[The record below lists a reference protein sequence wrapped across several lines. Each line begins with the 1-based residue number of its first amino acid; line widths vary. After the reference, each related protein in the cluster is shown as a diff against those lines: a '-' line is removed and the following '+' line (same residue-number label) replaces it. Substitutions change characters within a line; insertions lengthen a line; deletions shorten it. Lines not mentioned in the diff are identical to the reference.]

1 MNWNL
6 GQLECVFCNAQFNC
20 SIGLS
25 NKETVQIFSFCC
37 HQCSGILSIEINP
50 TKHTDYKL
58 INADRVERPEK
69 GFLNLKSVRL
79 HLDFPAV
86 ITDSWI
92 PFSPFTIAALML
104 SKGANIEHYR
114 AVTSELNFY
123 SVNILT
129 LKSIFNFHK
138 NGQAKQ
144 LYLASNTLL
153 REKFE
158 SVVGVDLDYIK
169 SMTVL
174 DNITIRDLDVIFYKT
189 LLVISEVLTQGENPD
204 HAIKALSSYF
214 TSLDREKVCAFH
226 SYLSG
231 NNHLRSSAATIN
243 NIYSDIFSN
252 EEFFRPSIFLSDYSE
267 MPFEGQKSPLR
278 LVSEKVGVILNIYKD
293 LVEVIS
299 KQYIVIVGLRN
310 IKESKHYDVF
320 KKRTVKMRW
329 GNVSANNLAEFS
341 SLDLG
346 MKTKFMEGCLY
357 YHELKSISS
366 RIRNSIA
373 HNNWEYSELTQK
385 VTFRFAKNVDEKTD
399 HKNSQTKTMLEVNR
413 EVIGLFR
420 LMHKLNT
427 VNYLFGCYYGY
438 RDFRDEG

>member
-6 GQLECVFCNAQFNC
+6 GQLECHFCNAQFNC

-25 NKETVQIFSFCC
+25 NKETVQVFSFCC
-37 HQCSGILSIEINP
+37 HQCSGILSIEIDP
-50 TKHTDYKL
+50 TKGTNYKL

-69 GFLNLKSVRL
+69 GFLGLKSVRL

-86 ITDSWI
+86 VTDGWI

-104 SKGANIEHYR
+104 RQGANIEHYR

-123 SVNILT
+123 SENILT

-138 NGQAKQ
+138 NGKAKQ
-144 LYLASNTLL
+144 LYLASNKLL
-153 REKFE
+153 REKFK
-158 SVVGVDLDYIK
+158 SVAGVDLDYIK
-169 SMTVL
+169 SMTIL
-174 DNITIRDLDVIFYKT
+174 DNITTRDLDIIFYKT
-189 LLVISEVLTQGENPD
+189 LLVISEVLTKGENPD
-204 HAIKALSSYF
+204 REVKELSSYF
-214 TSLDREKVCAFH
+214 TSLNKERLYEFH
-226 SYLSG
+226 SCLTG
-231 NNHLRSSAATIN
+231 NGHLRNSAVTIN

-252 EEFFRPSIFLSDYSE
+252 EEYFRPSIFLSDYSE
-267 MPFEGQKSPLR
+267 MPFKGKKSPLR

-310 IKESKHYDVF
+310 IKNSKSYDVF
-320 KKRTVKMRW
+320 KKRTVNMRW
-329 GNVSANNLAEFS
+329 GAISVNNLAEFS

-346 MKTKFMEGCLY
+346 VKTRFMEGCLY
-357 YHELKSISS
+357 CNDLKAISS

-373 HNNWEYSELTQK
+373 HNNWEYNELTQK
-385 VTFRFAKNVDEKTD
+385 VTFRFTKNVDEKSD
-399 HKNSQTKTMLEVNR
+399 HKNSQTKTMLEINS
-413 EVIGLFR
+413 EVINLFR

-427 VNYLFGCYYGY
+427 VNYLFGCFYGH
-438 RDFRDEG
+438 RDFGNED

>member
-37 HQCSGILSIEINP
+37 HQCSGILSIEIDP

-58 INADRVERPEK
+58 INADRVKRPEK
-69 GFLNLKSVRL
+69 GFLDLKSVRL

-104 SKGANIEHYR
+104 NKVANIEHYR

-123 SVNILT
+123 SENILT

-153 REKFE
+153 REKFK
-158 SVVGVDLDYIK
+158 SVVDVDLDYIK
-169 SMTVL
+169 SMTIL
-174 DNITIRDLDVIFYKT
+174 DNVKTRDLDVIFYKT
-189 LLVISEVLTQGENPD
+189 LLVISEVLTKGENPD
-204 HAIKALSSYF
+204 HEIKELSSYF
-214 TSLDREKVCAFH
+214 KSLSREKLCEFRT
-226 SYLSG
+226 YLSG
-231 NNHLRSSAATIN
+231 NNHLRSSVATIN

-252 EEFFRPSIFLSDYSE
+252 EEFFRPSIFLSDYSK
-267 MPFEGQKSPLR
+267 MPFKGKKSPLL
-278 LVSEKVGVILNIYKD
+278 LVGEKVGVILNIYKD

-310 IKESKHYDVF
+310 IKRSKNYDVF
-320 KKRTVKMRW
+320 KNRTVKMRW
-329 GNVSANNLAEFS
+329 GAVSANNLAEFS

-346 MKTKFMEGCLY
+346 VKIKFMEGCLY
-357 YHELKSISS
+357 YHELKLISS

-373 HNNWEYSELTQK
+373 HNNWEYNELTQK

-399 HKNSQTKTMLEVNR
+399 HKNSQTKTMLEINS

-420 LMHKLNT
+420 LMHKLNV
-427 VNYLFGCYYGY
+427 VNYLFSCYYGH
-438 RDFRDEG
+438 RDFRDED